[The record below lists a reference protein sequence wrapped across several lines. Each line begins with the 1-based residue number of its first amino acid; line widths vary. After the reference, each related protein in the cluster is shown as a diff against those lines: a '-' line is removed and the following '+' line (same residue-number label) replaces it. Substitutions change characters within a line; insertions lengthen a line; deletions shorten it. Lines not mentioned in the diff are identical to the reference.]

1 MQSLLF
7 LDQFSLLGK
16 KREVYVLLKILR
28 FCTGS
33 SAKSYQCKYAIDERL
48 HNLNPEK
55 IDFCDALT
63 DVLQFPSLR
72 GKFSSV
78 HEDLR
83 AEGITGVE
91 ITKDGFQFLR
101 DALER
106 PDLVSTSADVAA
118 GWDNEDEEEMLNQAI
133 ALSMEATL
141 EESKEPGNDDKDG
154 QEGEFE
160 EDNKQL
166 LRDAIALSLKETN
179 DNNDNDGNDGE
190 KGTDDQDVLNQAI
203 ALSLDEVTEDEDDL
217 FKQAIAL
224 SLTD

>member
-7 LDQFSLLGK
+7 LNQFSLLGK
-16 KREVYVLLKILR
+16 KREVYVLLKILK

-91 ITKDGFQFLR
+91 ITKDGFRFLR
-101 DALER
+101 DTR
-106 PDLVSTSADVAA
+106 DLVSTSEDVAA
-118 GWDNEDEEEMLNQAI
+118 GRDNEDEEEILNQAI

-141 EESKEPGNDDKDG
+141 EESKEPDNDDKDG

-203 ALSLDEVTEDEDDL
+203 ALSLDEIAEDEEDL
-217 FKQAIAL
+217 LKQAIAL

>member
-16 KREVYVLLKILR
+16 KREVYVLLKILK

-91 ITKDGFQFLR
+91 ITKDGFRFLR
-101 DALER
+101 DTR
-106 PDLVSTSADVAA
+106 DLVGTSAD
-118 GWDNEDEEEMLNQAI
+118 EEEILNQAI

-141 EESKEPGNDDKDG
+141 EESKEPDNDDKDG

-190 KGTDDQDVLNQAI
+190 NGTDDQDVLSQAI
-203 ALSLDEVTEDEDDL
+203 ALSLDEIAEDEDDL
-217 FKQAIAL
+217 LKQAIAL

>member
-16 KREVYVLLKILR
+16 KSDVYVLLKILK

-141 EESKEPGNDDKDG
+141 
-154 QEGEFE
+154 
-160 EDNKQL
+160 
-166 LRDAIALSLKETN
+166 
-179 DNNDNDGNDGE
+179 
-190 KGTDDQDVLNQAI
+190 V
-203 ALSLDEVTEDEDDL
+203 
-217 FKQAIAL
+217 
-224 SLTD
+224 

>member
-16 KREVYVLLKILR
+16 KREVYVLLKILK

-91 ITKDGFQFLR
+91 ISKNGFRFLR
-101 DALER
+101 DTR
-106 PDLVSTSADVAA
+106 DLVSTS
-118 GWDNEDEEEMLNQAI
+118 EDEEEILNQAI

-141 EESKEPGNDDKDG
+141 EESKEPDNDDKDG

-190 KGTDDQDVLNQAI
+190 NGTDDQDVLNQAI
-203 ALSLDEVTEDEDDL
+203 ALSLDEIAEDEDDL
-217 FKQAIAL
+217 LKQAIAL

>member
-16 KREVYVLLKILR
+16 KREVYVLLKILK

-48 HNLNPEK
+48 HNLNQEK

-83 AEGITGVE
+83 AEGITEVE
-91 ITKDGFQFLR
+91 ITMDGFRFLK
-101 DALER
+101 
-106 PDLVSTSADVAA
+106 DLVGTS
-118 GWDNEDEEEMLNQAI
+118 EDDASGGKDKDEEMLNQAI

-179 DNNDNDGNDGE
+179 DNNDNDCNDGE
-190 KGTDDQDVLNQAI
+190 NGTDDQDVLNQAI
-203 ALSLDEVTEDEDDL
+203 ALSLDEIAEDEDDL
-217 FKQAIAL
+217 LKQAIAL

>member
-1 MQSLLF
+1 MQSLLL

-16 KREVYVLLKILR
+16 KREVYVLLKVLK

-78 HEDLR
+78 HKDLR

-91 ITKDGFQFLR
+91 ITKDGFRFLR
-101 DALER
+101 DTR
-106 PDLVSTSADVAA
+106 DLVGTSAEA
-118 GWDNEDEEEMLNQAI
+118 GRDNEDEEEMLNQAI

-141 EESKEPGNDDKDG
+141 EESKEPDNDDKDG

-179 DNNDNDGNDGE
+179 ENNDNDGNDGE
-190 KGTDDQDVLNQAI
+190 NGTDDQDVLNQAI
-203 ALSLDEVTEDEDDL
+203 ALSLDEIAEDEDDL
-217 FKQAIAL
+217 LKQAIPL

>member
-16 KREVYVLLKILR
+16 KREVYVLLKVLK

-55 IDFCDALT
+55 IYFCDALT
-63 DVLQFPSLR
+63 NVLQFPSLR

-78 HEDLR
+78 HGDLR
-83 AEGITGVE
+83 AEGINGVE
-91 ITKDGFQFLR
+91 ITKDGFRFLR
-101 DALER
+101 DTR
-106 PDLVSTSADVAA
+106 DLVSTSADAA
-118 GWDNEDEEEMLNQAI
+118 GKDNEDEEEMLNQAI

-190 KGTDDQDVLNQAI
+190 NNTDDQDVLNQAI
-203 ALSLDEVTEDEDDL
+203 ALSLDEVSEDEDDL
-217 FKQAIAL
+217 LKQAIAL